1 MSINKDM
8 SEVNFKLALTGQI
21 YGGEGLTYAFP
32 TNVIQLGALGK
43 YPAWINA
50 LPLDSRFVRE
60 LVIGGG
66 DCFSVR
72 YGKEGLFYSY
82 TRYNPHD
89 ARNGAVMVA
98 LHTESKAFQ
107 DAKQLMIVLRNL
119 MDYFLEKNS
128 SSEIQDKDIQELT
141 KDLST
146 PYSVEIPKQE
156 SAQPTKDAYRIYQTE
171 EDLYKYLNW
180 AIQNDYT
187 QYKWVHFI
195 SENYKKVNISPDLY
209 VELSSPVTKCYAIKR
224 LDNQID
230 LRLSRSTYVI
240 FYKKE
245 GFLAKE
251 VSFQVGQP
259 SSFIEMDSMDNTLR
273 IKSQEELKIKFKKK
287 VIIELVDFQTGH
299 RIMDGDRPYYEEFE
313 IEEGQ
318 HSKTINLYAPGYRPK
333 SMTVEFNTLKRAE
346 SIIQC
351 HMQKEPSKRSH
362 DEEKNGHKKGIIQV
376 RKKPFLILTFMLW
389 LITISVGG
397 GIGFYV
403 KLIQSK
409 GVAEQSKNI
418 EQERDA
424 IQGKLD
430 EANDSIQTL
439 QNTICQQK
447 TTIQDLTS
455 EIKKLK
461 QTGTNTRDPHGTSPQ
476 KNVSFADAGEAA
488 LRYLNEQS
496 EWSLYEMKQIQHKRY
511 KDIISQTNAYKYL
524 ELIVNAE
531 ELDENRITEICKNA
545 LSIKNQDWIDVINSI
560 QNKRI
565 TKVSDEKIRQAF
577 KDSNSA
583 FDSDN
588 MQLKRNKKFSDGTI
602 KLSTLKANINKLSKN
617 K

>member
-1 MSINKDM
+1 M

-21 YGGEGLTYAFP
+21 YDSEGLIYAFP
-32 TNVIQLGALGK
+32 TNVIQLGASGK
-43 YPAWINA
+43 YPAWVNA

-98 LHTESKAFQ
+98 LHTGDKAFQ

-119 MDYFLEKNS
+119 MDYFLEKNRS
-128 SSEIQDKDIQELT
+128 SAIQDKDIQELT
-141 KDLST
+141 KDLSN
-146 PYSVEIPKQE
+146 PYFVEIPKQE
-156 SAQPTKDAYRIYQTE
+156 STQPTKNAYRIYQTE
-171 EDLYKYLNW
+171 EELYKYLNW
-180 AIQNDYT
+180 AIQNEYT

-195 SENYKKVNISPDLY
+195 SENHKKVNINSDSY

-230 LRLSRSTYVI
+230 LRLSRTTYI
-240 FYKKE
+240 ITYKKE

-273 IKSQEELKIKFKKK
+273 IKSKEELKIKFKKK
-287 VIIELVDFQTGH
+287 VIIELIDFQTGY

-333 SMTVEFNTLKRAE
+333 SMTVEFNTLKGAE
-346 SIIQC
+346 KTIPCQ
-351 HMQKEPSKRSH
+351 MQKEHSQKEH
-362 DEEKNGHKKGIIQV
+362 DKETIGNNKGIIQV
-376 RKKPFLILTFMLW
+376 RKTPFLIFALVLW
-389 LITISVGG
+389 LITIFIGG
-397 GIGFYV
+397 GVGFYV
-403 KLIQSK
+403 NRLMLSK
-409 GVAEQSKNI
+409 GVDEQIKNI
-418 EQERDA
+418 EQKRDT

-430 EANDSIQTL
+430 EANASIQTL
-439 QNTICQQK
+439 QNTISQQK

-461 QTGTNTRDPHGTSPQ
+461 KTGTNGSNPQGTSTP
-476 KNVSFADAGEAA
+476 KPVSLAEAEKEA
-488 LRYLNEQS
+488 LHYLNQQS
-496 EWSLYEMKQIQHKRY
+496 EWSLYDMTEKNSRYRNIIDKTSAYQYLKIIVTHDELNESNLNELLENKVQITNKEWLA
-511 KDIISQTNAYKYL
+511 IIDL
-524 ELIVNAE
+524 
-531 ELDENRITEICKNA
+531 
-545 LSIKNQDWIDVINSI
+545 IKNKKALGVPHDKIVKAFEEVNRGGTRPVDGSI
-560 QNKRI
+560 ELQ
-565 TKVSDEKIRQAF
+565 
-577 KDSNSA
+577 
-583 FDSDN
+583 
-588 MQLKRNKKFSDGTI
+588 M
-602 KLSTLKANINKLSKN
+602 LSTKIKTLTR
-617 K
+617 

>member
-1 MSINKDM
+1 M

-21 YGGEGLTYAFP
+21 YDSEGLIYAFP
-32 TNVIQLGALGK
+32 TNVIQLGASGK
-43 YPAWINA
+43 YPAWVNA

-66 DCFSVR
+66 DCFSVH

-98 LHTESKAFQ
+98 LHTGDKAFQ

-119 MDYFLEKNS
+119 MDYFLEKNRS
-128 SSEIQDKDIQELT
+128 SAIQDKDIQELT
-141 KDLST
+141 KDLSN
-146 PYSVEIPKQE
+146 PYFVEIPKQE
-156 SAQPTKDAYRIYQTE
+156 STQPTKNAYRIYQTE

-180 AIQNDYT
+180 AIQNEYT

-195 SENYKKVNISPDLY
+195 SENHKKVNINSDSY

-230 LRLSRSTYVI
+230 LRLSRTTYI
-240 FYKKE
+240 ITYKKE

-318 HSKTINLYAPGYRPK
+318 HSKTIHLYAPGYRPK
-333 SMTVEFNTLKRAE
+333 SMTVEFNTLKEAKE
-346 SIIQC
+346 TIPCQ
-351 HMQKEPSKRSH
+351 MQKEHSQKGH
-362 DEEKNGHKKGIIQV
+362 DKEKIGNKKGIIHV
-376 RKKPFLILTFMLW
+376 RKKPFLILTFILW

-397 GIGFYV
+397 GVGFYV
-403 KLIQSK
+403 NQLMQSEGINEQIKTIQCDR
-409 GVAEQSKNI
+409 N
-418 EQERDA
+418 A
-424 IQGKLD
+424 IQEELD
-430 EANDSIQTL
+430 EANASIKNL
-439 QNTICQQK
+439 QDTILQRER
-447 TTIQDLTS
+447 TIQNLNNKINNLNQTRGNTS
-455 EIKKLK
+455 
-461 QTGTNTRDPHGTSPQ
+461 NPRGTSTP
-476 KNVSFADAGEAA
+476 KIVSSTDAGEAA

-496 EWSLYEMKQIQHKRY
+496 EWSLYEMKQIENKKY
-511 KDIISQTNAYKYL
+511 KNIISETKAYKYL
-524 ELIVNAE
+524 ELIVSADILDNNKITKICE
-531 ELDENRITEICKNA
+531 NELGIT
-545 LSIKNQDWIDVINSI
+545 NQDWINVINSI
-560 QNKRI
+560 QKKR
-565 TKVSDEKIRQAF
+565 TGRVSDEKIRQAF

-588 MQLKRNKKFSDGTI
+588 MQLKPNKNFSDGTI
-602 KLSTLKANINKLSKN
+602 KLSALKANINKLSK
-617 K
+617 

>member
-1 MSINKDM
+1 M

-21 YGGEGLTYAFP
+21 YDSEGLIYAFP
-32 TNVIQLGALGK
+32 TNIIQLGASGK
-43 YPAWINA
+43 YPAWVNA

-66 DCFSVR
+66 DCFSVH

-98 LHTESKAFQ
+98 LHTGDKAFQ

-119 MDYFLEKNS
+119 MDYFLEKNRS
-128 SSEIQDKDIQELT
+128 SAIQDKDIQELT
-141 KDLST
+141 KDLSN
-146 PYSVEIPKQE
+146 PYFVEIPKQE
-156 SAQPTKDAYRIYQTE
+156 STQPTKNAYRIYQTE

-180 AIQNDYT
+180 AIQNEYT

-195 SENYKKVNISPDLY
+195 SENHKKVNINSDSY

-230 LRLSRSTYVI
+230 LRLSRTTYI
-240 FYKKE
+240 ITYKKE

-318 HSKTINLYAPGYRPK
+318 QSKTINLYAPGYRPK

-351 HMQKEPSKRSH
+351 HMQKEPSKKSH
-362 DEEKNGHKKGIIQV
+362 DEEKNGNKKGIIQV
-376 RKKPFLILTFMLW
+376 RKKPFLILTFILW

-409 GVAEQSKNI
+409 GVAEQIKNI

-424 IQGKLD
+424 IQGKFE

-439 QNTICQQK
+439 QDSITQQK
-447 TTIQDLTS
+447 MTIQDLNS
-455 EIKKLK
+455 QIKKL
-461 QTGTNTRDPHGTSPQ
+461 QTKTQNTQKGNTSNTSHIVTLQ
-476 KNVSFADAGEAA
+476 QAEQAA
-488 LRYLNEQS
+488 LSYLNKTS
-496 EWSLYEMKQIQHKRY
+496 DWSLYEMKQIQNKRY
-511 KDIISQTNAYKYL
+511 KDIISGTNAYKHL
-524 ELIVNAE
+524 ELIVSADILDNNKITKICE
-531 ELDENRITEICKNA
+531 NELGIT
-545 LSIKNQDWIDVINSI
+545 NQDWINVINLI
-560 QNKRI
+560 QKKR
-565 TKVSDEKIRQAF
+565 TGRVSDKKILQAF

-588 MQLKRNKKFSDGTI
+588 MQLKPNKNFSDGTI
-602 KLSTLKANINKLSKN
+602 KLSALKANINKLSK
-617 K
+617 

>member
-1 MSINKDM
+1 MS
-8 SEVNFKLALTGQI
+8 VLNFKLALYGQI
-21 YGGEGLTYAFP
+21 YNGEGLLYTFP
-32 TNVIQLGALGK
+32 ENITNLRMSGQ

-128 SSEIQDKDIQELT
+128 SGEIQDKDIQELT
-141 KDLST
+141 KNLST

-180 AIQNDYT
+180 AIQNEYT

-195 SENYKKVNISPDLY
+195 SENHKKVNISPDLY

-318 HSKTINLYAPGYRPK
+318 HSKTIHLYALGYRPK

-351 HMQKEPSKRSH
+351 HMQKELSQKGH
-362 DEEKNGHKKGIIQV
+362 DKETIGNKKGIIQV
-376 RKKPFLILTFMLW
+376 RKKPFLILTLILW
-389 LITISVGG
+389 LITIFVGG
-397 GIGFYV
+397 GVGFYV
-403 KLIQSK
+403 NRLMQSK
-409 GVAEQSKNI
+409 DVDKQIKEIQF
-418 EQERDA
+418 ERDEIKRQLEDA
-424 IQGKLD
+424 NASIKNLQDTILQRGK
-430 EANDSIQTL
+430 
-439 QNTICQQK
+439 
-447 TTIQDLTS
+447 TIQDLNRQ
-455 EIKKLK
+455 IKKL
-461 QTGTNTRDPHGTSPQ
+461 QTETQTTQGSNTSTTSKVEKLQ
-476 KNVSFADAGEAA
+476 QAEQAA
-488 LRYLNEQS
+488 LDYLNTS
-496 EWSLYEMKQIQHKRY
+496 NEWSLLGMKKHKNSKY
-511 KDIISQTNAYKYL
+511 KKIIEETNAHTYL
-524 ELIVNAE
+524 EIVVNHDKLDNSQLDILLNN
-531 ELDENRITEICKNA
+531 ELRITNNEWLTIIN
-545 LSIKNQDWIDVINSI
+545 LIKTKKQ
-560 QNKRI
+560 QNVRH
-565 TKVSDEKIRQAF
+565 DKIVQAF
-577 KDSNSA
+577 KEV
-583 FDSDN
+583 
-588 MQLKRNKKFSDGTI
+588 NKGGQTPRDGSVELNALNNKI
-602 KLSTLKANINKLSKN
+602 KTL
-617 K
+617 